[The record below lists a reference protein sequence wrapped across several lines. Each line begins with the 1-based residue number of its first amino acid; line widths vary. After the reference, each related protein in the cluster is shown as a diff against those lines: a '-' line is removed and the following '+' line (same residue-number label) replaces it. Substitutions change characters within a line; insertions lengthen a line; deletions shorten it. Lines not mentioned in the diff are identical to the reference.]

1 MGVFD
6 TPGDETALAAA
17 PAPADVSEPTT
28 VPTEEELAKAESDA
42 KAAEE
47 AAAEA
52 KKKADAERIAKM
64 NAAKAAKKAAEESA
78 SQAQTAP
85 VTAKESEAKVS
96 APAPVANVKLTP
108 AELADLHE
116 ETGIK
121 PSKDDIKTEKDM
133 REYLMSKPKVS
144 VVIPLQ
150 PGERPGS
157 TEVVSV
163 NGVQLTIKKGVMVSI
178 PKPFADQVMNYTN
191 IQMENGTVG
200 GGFAIEAGSTKAKAL
215 AS

>member
-6 TPGDETALAAA
+6 TPGEESALAAA

-28 VPTEEELAKAESDA
+28 VPTEEELAQAEAEA

-47 AAAEA
+47 AAA

-78 SQAQTAP
+78 
-85 VTAKESEAKVS
+85 AKT
-96 APAPVANVKLTP
+96 APAPAAAKEDGEAAPAAVAKVKLTP
-108 AELADLHE
+108 AELAELHE
-116 ETGIK
+116 ETGVK
-121 PSKDDIKTEKDM
+121 PSNDDIKTEKDM
-133 REYLMSKPKVS
+133 RDYLMAKPKVS
-144 VVIPLQ
+144 VVIPLN
-150 PGERPGS
+150 PGEKPGS

-163 NGVQLTIKKGVMVSI
+163 NGVALTIRKGVMVSI
-178 PKPFADQVMNYTN
+178 PKPFADQVMNFTN
-191 IQMENGTVG
+191 IQMENGTIG
-200 GGFAIEAGSTKAKAL
+200 GDFAIEAGSAKAKAL